1 MSNNDDGI
9 RSSTVQLT
17 PEEAARLSEDP
28 RNVVYEVTHDEVE
41 YTPMAEVKRIM
52 GIIRTLATQLRE
64 DHPDWDDA
72 RVRSEIRAKSAAA
85 EKMASS
91 THPRLF
97 NLITGK
103 SIDEKTADM
112 LVYMIGLHER
122 VERGEIS
129 KEESGTQFYVEML
142 RQNGHG
148 K

>member
-1 MSNNDDGI
+1 MSDDI
-9 RSSTVQLT
+9 QSSTVHLT

-28 RNVVYEVTHDEVE
+28 RNVVYEVKHDDVE
-41 YTPMAEVKRIM
+41 YTPMQDVKRIM
-52 GIIRTLATQLRE
+52 GIIRTLAGQLRSE
-64 DHPDWDDA
+64 HPDWDEEK
-72 RVRSEIRAKSAAA
+72 VRSEIRSRSTAA

-97 NLITGK
+97 KVITGE

-122 VERGEIS
+122 VERGELS

-142 RQNGHG
+142 RQNGQG
-148 K
+148 R